1 MSSKKTNSSL
11 VENFKSLWQEMSLSF
26 KLSSVIVI
34 IIVCCG
40 LINPFIEYDP
50 VLDVDLDRRDLA
62 PSLKFI
68 LGTDGQGR
76 SVALRLFKGIE
87 AFFFPGLIAGFVAAL
102 AGGALGAICGFLGGW
117 IGRTIAAILELI
129 DTLPRMVFLV
139 LICTIFPPSIM
150 LIAIVSSLLFIPSIA
165 TVIRRKVEALGAE
178 DYILAHVAHGFHPF
192 NIISYHI
199 LWLQC
204 RALLTRQM
212 IFVFSYVLFIET
224 ALSYLGDYGVQEP
237 MPSWGNM
244 VAQSRISAVA
254 WPWAFPA
261 LAIIITIAAFLA
273 FGDGIARREEGVK
286 R

>member
-1 MSSKKTNSSL
+1 MSIVQAWKD
-11 VENFKSLWQEMSLSF
+11 MPLSF
-26 KLSSVIVI
+26 KLSSFIVL
-34 IIVCCG
+34 IVLSFG
-40 LINPFIEYDP
+40 LFNPLISYDP
-50 VLDVDLDRRDLA
+50 VLDVELSRRDLA
-62 PSLKFI
+62 PSWDYWM
-68 LGTDGQGR
+68 GTDGQGR

-87 AFFFPGLIAGFVAAL
+87 AFFFPGLIAGLFAAIV
-102 AGGALGAICGFLGGW
+102 GGVLGAVCGYFGGW
-117 IGRTIAAILELI
+117 IGRSLAAVLELV

-150 LIAIVSSLLFIPSIA
+150 LISIVSSLLFIPSIA
-165 TVIRRKVEALGAE
+165 TIIRRKVEALGAE
-178 DYILAHVAHGFHPF
+178 DYILAHVAHGFHPLK
-192 NIISYHI
+192 IISYHI

-237 MPSWGNM
+237 YPSWGNM

-254 WPWAFPA
+254 WPWALPA
-261 LAIIITIAAFLA
+261 VAIIITIAALLS
-273 FGDGIARREEGVK
+273 FGDGIARREEEVK